1 MRMWGEPRCWP
12 HGTKALKGLSCVSQH
27 RPRELKETFI
37 WGEHGKEGLLTVQIS
52 LEGPEGLSV

>member
-1 MRMWGEPRCWP
+1 MLY
-12 HGTKALKGLSCVSQH
+12 LKLVSKKCFFF
-27 RPRELKETFI
+27 LKETFI